1 MVFPFSAEVLD
12 DSDDFCSIWGF
23 LASDGAG
30 SNAGRFLIRL
40 DEMVDAAFD
49 EPKIQRK
56 DKNIIDSLVMDIC
69 IQWIRY
75 I

>member
-1 MVFPFSAEVLD
+1 MVFPFFAEEFD
-12 DSDDFCSIWGF
+12 DSDDFCSMWGF

-56 DKNIIDSLVMDIC
+56 D
-69 IQWIRY
+69 
-75 I
+75 

>member
-1 MVFPFSAEVLD
+1 M
-12 DSDDFCSIWGF
+12 WGF

-49 EPKIQRK
+49 EPKIQHK
-56 DKNIIDSLVMDIC
+56 DKNIIDDLMMDIC
-69 IQWIRY
+69 MIR
-75 I
+75 

>member
-1 MVFPFSAEVLD
+1 M
-12 DSDDFCSIWGF
+12 WGF

-56 DKNIIDSLVMDIC
+56 DKNIIDSLMMDIC
-69 IQWIRY
+69 KGSAIFFKERDR
-75 I
+75 

>member
-12 DSDDFCSIWGF
+12 DSNSMWGF

-40 DEMVDAAFD
+40 DEMVDTAFD
-49 EPKIQRK
+49 EPKIQHK
-56 DKNIIDSLVMDIC
+56 DKNIIDGLMMDI
-69 IQWIRY
+69 
-75 I
+75 